1 MKINSITI
9 KGLSIESDGTKITTE
24 EVGTIFNEAKNGGTI
39 IYKGVNYTILNFAE
53 LLCALNKKN
62 EETNKDLDDNTLARV
77 YEKYESELQ
86 QIENQRSSLVE
97 ELVATFEKQKTENR
111 NPYGKSSINY
121 CLSELWRKHDKWS

>member
-77 YEKYESELQ
+77 YEKYEPELQ

-97 ELVATFEKQKTENR
+97 ELVATFEKQKTEN
-111 NPYGKSSINY
+111 
-121 CLSELWRKHDKWS
+121 

>member
-24 EVGTIFNEAKNGGTI
+24 EVDTIFNEAKNGGTI
-39 IYKGVNYTILNFAE
+39 IYKGVILNFAE

-97 ELVATFEKQKTENR
+97 EIVATFEKQKTEN
-111 NPYGKSSINY
+111 
-121 CLSELWRKHDKWS
+121 

>member
-9 KGLSIESDGTKITTE
+9 KGLSIESDGTKIATE
-24 EVGTIFNEAKNGGTI
+24 EVDTIFKEAKNGGII
-39 IYKGVNYTILNFAE
+39 IYKGVNYTISDFAE

-97 ELVATFEKQKTENR
+97 EIVATFEKQKTEN
-111 NPYGKSSINY
+111 
-121 CLSELWRKHDKWS
+121 

>member
-62 EETNKDLDDNTLARV
+62 EETNKDLDDNTLAMV

-97 ELVATFEKQKTENR
+97 ELVATFEKQKTEN
-111 NPYGKSSINY
+111 
-121 CLSELWRKHDKWS
+121 

>member
-1 MKINSITI
+1 M
-9 KGLSIESDGTKITTE
+9 
-24 EVGTIFNEAKNGGTI
+24 NGGII
-39 IYKGVNYTILNFAE
+39 IYKGVNYTISDFAE

-97 ELVATFEKQKTENR
+97 EIVATFEKQKTEN
-111 NPYGKSSINY
+111 
-121 CLSELWRKHDKWS
+121 